1 VSAATITTHATLAA
15 CRARLRSNLAEQR
28 FLATLPA
35 SPERSQALARL
46 MRSSAAMF
54 EEIMRAKRFLP
65 QGGDGAEEGQP

>member
-15 CRARLRSNLAEQR
+15 CRARLRANLAEQR
-28 FLATLPA
+28 FLATLP
-35 SPERSQALARL
+35 SSYERDQALAAI
-46 MRSSAAMF
+46 MRSNAAMF